1 MSDLFESK
9 ILKHIEKSRIIAV
22 LVIDRIED
30 AVPLA
35 CALMDGGIDV
45 MELTLRTPV
54 AINALRRIREE
65 VPEMLVGAGTIIT
78 VDQVRLVAD
87 AGAAFGVAPG
97 MNLRIVKKAQE
108 IGLPFA
114 PGIITPSDIE
124 HALECGYRLLKFFP
138 AEASGGLPYLKSM
151 ASPYTYLN
159 LRFIPLGGIDISNLR
174 DYLED
179 SIITAVGGSW
189 IAPRRLIQKRDWKII
204 TKNAR
209 EARQIANEIKGK
221 NV

>member
-1 MSDLFESK
+1 
-9 ILKHIEKSRIIAV
+9 
-22 LVIDRIED
+22 
-30 AVPLA
+30 
-35 CALMDGGIDV
+35 

-209 EARQIANEIKGK
+209 EARQIANGIKGE
-221 NV
+221 NA